1 MVLAVKRI
9 VISSSDKCLLRLH
22 VRRRAIAFLVVDLV
36 DLLEQRGDAVEALE
50 RLVLQ
55 FFEFLGQCL
64 GAALAV
70 IVVGF
75 IELVEVFLGHVVV
88 SLVDVGEAVHHGRDD
103 DLAFADLAGHPEDFR
118 NGGGRGAD
126 RLHHGHQAAFDA
138 LGDLDLAFPRQQLH
152 RAHLAHVHAHRVGG
166 AAEFAVHRAQRGF
179 CGFLG
184 FFFGGAGGR
193 AVGQD
198 EGFRIRRLFVHRHTQ
213 VVQGGDDGF
222 HGFRVDELVGQMVGD
237 LAVRQVAAR
246 LAQLD
251 QGLQALA
258 ALGHV
263 FLGQDGLVQAEFLHQ
278 RAFLGL
284 ADLHAQGLD
293 LFGRLGHR
301 FTDQVGLDIAHVQIV
316 GRYAGGSHLGLASAL
331 GAGGRRLGGLGRT
344 ARLFLDGLDGFG
356 SRGGG
361 LLGFLDR
368 GFCGGLDGGLGGWL
382 GGGCS
387 LGWRL
392 RCGHGSGFRFGLGGW
407 RRLHGLGRGR
417 GRSGRAGLRGRFCG
431 LFRDGCGRDGL
442 LGLLSG
448 HGTTSGHQNGQV
460 NDRRRKLPARVTELR
475 PIRA

>member
-1 MVLAVKRI
+1 LASIISFLGAARGAFALVHALVDVLQLVQRHHHAHLQVGQLLLQVLHRRD
-9 VISSSDKCLLRLH
+9 VAAHHRAPGLAGRRLLFDPLEVQQLGGRRVAGLVAAAEVGDEVVLRVAALVHDDAAQFAFFLAHVVHLVAHHVAQLFDGLGGEADRHQLVRQGLLRLH
-22 VRRRAIAFLVVDLV
+22 VRRRAVAFLVVDLV
-36 DLLEQRGDAVEALE
+36 DLLEQRGDAVEALK

-55 FFEFLGQCL
+55 FFELLGQCL

-88 SLVDVGEAVHHGRDD
+88 GLVDVGEAVHHGRDD

-152 RAHLAHVHAHRVGG
+152 RAHLAHVHAHGVGG

-179 CGFLG
+179 GGFLG

-222 HGFRVDELVGQMVGD
+222 HGFRVDQLVGQVVGD
-237 LAVRQVAAR
+237 FAVRQVAAR

-284 ADLHAQGLD
+284 ADLHAQRLD

-301 FTDQVGLDIAHVQIV
+301 FTDQVGFDIAHVQIV
-316 GRYAGGSHLGLASAL
+316 
-331 GAGGRRLGGLGRT
+331 
-344 ARLFLDGLDGFG
+344 
-356 SRGGG
+356 
-361 LLGFLDR
+361 
-368 GFCGGLDGGLGGWL
+368 
-382 GGGCS
+382 
-387 LGWRL
+387 
-392 RCGHGSGFRFGLGGW
+392 W
-407 RRLHGLGRGR
+407 RRWPER
-417 GRSGRAGLRGRFCG
+417 RSRQRPWA
-431 LFRDGCGRDGL
+431 DG
-442 LGLLSG
+442 
-448 HGTTSGHQNGQV
+448 
-460 NDRRRKLPARVTELR
+460 PAFS
-475 PIRA
+475 